1 MKLDVLFSPAGLAS
15 HEVAGRPVFVIDI
28 LRSTTVI
35 AAALFRG
42 AKAVVPVA
50 TAEEASRLAQNL
62 GTGSAVLVGERHG
75 ERIPGFELDNSPV
88 EVTEE
93 RVRGRTVVMTTT
105 NGTPA
110 FLASQGASEVYG
122 AAACNLTLAGT
133 RAHALLVE
141 RRDLVILCAG
151 REGKFALE
159 DAYAAGRL
167 AAFALGGTR
176 RRKGLNDAALVVL
189 DLARRYGNDWERPLS
204 RSVAGRNLM
213 ATRPE
218 DFDLAIREDG
228 FPVLPVLKDRRI
240 QVEAA

>member
-42 AKAVVPVA
+42 ARAVVPVA

-62 GTGSAVLVGERHG
+62 GSGSAVLVGERHG
-75 ERIPGFELDNSPV
+75 ERIAGFDLDNSPV
-88 EVTEE
+88 EVTSE
-93 RVRGRTVVMTTT
+93 RVRGKTVVMTTT
-105 NGTPA
+105 NGIPA
-110 FLASQGASEVYG
+110 FLACQAAADVYG
-122 AAACNLTLAGT
+122 AAACNLSLAGA
-133 RAHALLVE
+133 RARALLVE

-151 REGKFALE
+151 REGKFALD
-159 DAYAAGRL
+159 DAYTAGRL

-189 DLARRYGNDWERPLS
+189 DLARRYGTNWERPLS
-204 RSVAGRNLM
+204 RSVAGRHLM
-213 ATRPE
+213 ATRRG
-218 DFDLAIREDG
+218 DFDQATREDA
-228 FPVLPVLKDRRI
+228 FPVLPVFRDRRI
-240 QVEAA
+240 QSEST